1 MAEYGSVSRRTREDE
16 TSCDTNGYFHTE
28 NAVCDDYLLNR
39 SKTPLPREEVN
50 LKPSS
55 KQWTKWFILFALC
68 YSEFWVG
75 ACMSLPAPF
84 FPRIA
89 EMKGATPTEYGLII
103 GIFEFMM
110 AVLSPLYGII
120 IGQISPSFLI
130 KVGVIVAGS
139 SSCLF
144 GSLEECPVKY
154 FVPLAFTVRVFEGI
168 GASAVLTAS
177 FSTVAAEFSVD
188 AVSKCALLQ
197 MFFGFG
203 FTFGPTVGGFLYE
216 VAGYKFPFFVNGGCL
231 FAGTLMVYFLPD
243 YSVEKSR
250 IGSGTKYFAD
260 WVTFLC
266 GTTIFS
272 ALLFIGFNNTTFE
285 PHLRQF
291 GLSPASLGLVYMALA
306 ITYSISCLFVGQLL
320 NKEIITPIPV
330 IFVGCC
336 ITILGLVFIG
346 PLPGMPLQAARGYP
360 NDHTTYGLLS
370 GMFQA
375 CSSLGA
381 FVGPSIGGILSE
393 NVGYRTSTVAL
404 VCEELLLISVYVI
417 YTFCNM
423 PARKKVVDDEKQF
436 LYHKPTSS
444 T

>member
-285 PHLRQF
+285 PHLRQ
-291 GLSPASLGLVYMALA
+291 
-306 ITYSISCLFVGQLL
+306 
-320 NKEIITPIPV
+320 IITPIPV